1 MLTTL
6 FGAVL
11 SYLLGAVPI
20 AYLFVKAIKGID
32 IREYG
37 SGNVGATNALR
48 VLGKMPGFLVLFL
61 DILKGFLAV
70 TLLGHIFLKF
80 SGMSPEII
88 RPVFG
93 LAVVSG
99 HVFNVFLKFKGGR
112 GVSTSLGVLLGV
124 APESALI
131 GIVIFLITVTLTK
144 YVSLGSILAGIIIP
158 FHMLITKCAHTYIVL
173 SSLLCIIIVIKHK
186 ANIKRLITGRERK
199 IFKK

>member
-158 FHMLITKCAHTYIVL
+158 FHMLITKCAYTYIVL